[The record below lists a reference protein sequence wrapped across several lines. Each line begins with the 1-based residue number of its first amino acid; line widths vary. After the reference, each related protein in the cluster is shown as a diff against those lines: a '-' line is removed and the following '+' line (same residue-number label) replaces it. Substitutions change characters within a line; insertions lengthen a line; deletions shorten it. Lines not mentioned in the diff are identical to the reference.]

1 MHDILLSFF
10 AVNTLG
16 DQWHGKGEPSRT
28 DKLELEI
35 KRRAD
40 KSLILNRDSSID
52 IQFVKTALKYG
63 KDDGLLG
70 CPHLTSD
77 NLPENRVFFASPFFF
92 LVAEPTEV
100 VNYLNRK
107 KIKAQ
112 TVVQVKQHS

>member
-1 MHDILLSFF
+1 MF
-10 AVNTLG
+10 G
-16 DQWHGKGEPSRT
+16 DQWLGKGEPSPT

-35 KRRAD
+35 RWRAD
-40 KSLILNRDSSID
+40 RSLILDRRDSSID

-77 NLPENRVFFASPFFF
+77 NLSDTRVFFSSPFFF

-112 TVVQVKQHS
+112 TVIQVRHS